1 MLATSRGFSGA
12 DAALLAGA
20 VVLILLSAV
29 FALSE
34 TAITRTSKVKA
45 IALVEEKRRGAVS
58 LLKLVERA
66 DRNIPVILFSL
77 QICTLVAATIIGV
90 VANEVV
96 GALGVVVATAFEIVV
111 IFIFAELAPK
121 IWAVQHT
128 ERAALMVAPFL
139 LAVVQFAPLR
149 WVTQAL
155 IAMANLVLPGKG
167 LKEGPYVTEGVL
179 LAMADSAADEAV
191 IEREERKLIHSII
204 DFGDTVAREVM
215 VPRPDMVT
223 VSAEATVSDSAD
235 VASSAGVSRVPV
247 YGKGIDDIVGVVYV
261 KDIMKAEREESG
273 AVPVSGIMRQAQFVP
288 ETKRIAEV
296 MREMQAGK
304 QHMAIVV
311 DEYGGTAGL
320 ITLEDVL
327 EELVGEISD
336 EYDIYHARV
345 ELLDDGQVQVD
356 ASLSID
362 EVNELTGIDLPEG
375 DWDTVGGFLYHLL
388 GHVPNEGES
397 AVFDGHRLVAEKV
410 NGRRIARVLIGATA
424 ADEPADAPPE
434 RSEEVGGQL

>member
-1 MLATSRGFSGA
+1 MLATSRGFSGT
-12 DAALLAGA
+12 DAGLLAGA

-45 IALVEEKRRGAVS
+45 VALVEEKRRGAAS

-121 IWAVQHT
+121 IWAVQHS

-167 LKEGPYVTEGVL
+167 LKEGPYVTEEVL

-223 VSAEATVSDSAD
+223 VSAEATVMIQQMWPPA
-235 VASSAGVSRVPV
+235 
-247 YGKGIDDIVGVVYV
+247 
-261 KDIMKAEREESG
+261 RE
-273 AVPVSGIMRQAQFVP
+273 
-288 ETKRIAEV
+288 
-296 MREMQAGK
+296 
-304 QHMAIVV
+304 
-311 DEYGGTAGL
+311 
-320 ITLEDVL
+320 
-327 EELVGEISD
+327 
-336 EYDIYHARV
+336 
-345 ELLDDGQVQVD
+345 
-356 ASLSID
+356 
-362 EVNELTGIDLPEG
+362 
-375 DWDTVGGFLYHLL
+375 
-388 GHVPNEGES
+388 
-397 AVFDGHRLVAEKV
+397 
-410 NGRRIARVLIGATA
+410 
-424 ADEPADAPPE
+424 
-434 RSEEVGGQL
+434 